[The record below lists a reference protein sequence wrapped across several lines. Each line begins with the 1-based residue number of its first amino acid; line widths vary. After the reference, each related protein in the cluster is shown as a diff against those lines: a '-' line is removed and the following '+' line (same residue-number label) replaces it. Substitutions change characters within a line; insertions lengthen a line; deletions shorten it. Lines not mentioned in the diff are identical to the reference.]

1 MVRRA
6 KPKKGKRKKK
16 AAPAKKEEYEKVFAH
31 IERRVEKTLNR
42 LIEPAPKIEA
52 PKIVPKK
59 MKKLPLKKEAVQQA
73 EELRSLLNIAKKRG
87 VGALNRWGE

>member
-1 MVRRA
+1 MARRA
-6 KPKKGKRKKK
+6 NPKGRKK
-16 AAPAKKEEYEKVFAH
+16 AEEKEEYEKVFAH

-52 PKIVPKK
+52 PRIVPKK

-87 VGALNRWGE
+87 AGALNRWGE

>member
-1 MVRRA
+1 MARRA
-6 KPKKGKRKKK
+6 NPKGRGK
-16 AAPAKKEEYEKVFAH
+16 AEEKEEYEKVFAH

-87 VGALNRWGE
+87 AGALNRWGE